1 MSGEGGPPG
10 KEAGNISKLLGKARI
25 SGVKN
30 PTPTPNPNPNPN
42 APRQSAPAAPVELD
56 IPDELAARILDIS
69 GGRLIN
75 GVWEP
80 VITQEE
86 RSQPFGAT
94 VEEFENAINYEVS
107 QLEAEIDAVLGA
119 VKNYGMKTEV

>member
-1 MSGEGGPPG
+1 M
-10 KEAGNISKLLGKARI
+10 
-25 SGVKN
+25 
-30 PTPTPNPNPNPN
+30 
-42 APRQSAPAAPVELD
+42 ELD

-94 VEEFENAINYEVS
+94 VEEFENAINYEVVS
-107 QLEAEIDAVLGA
+107 SRPRSTRARTRSRRTRARSSCVS
-119 VKNYGMKTEV
+119 

>member
-30 PTPTPNPNPNPN
+30 PTPNPNPNPN

-75 GVWEP
+75 GCGNP
-80 VITQEE
+80 
-86 RSQPFGAT
+86 S
-94 VEEFENAINYEVS
+94 
-107 QLEAEIDAVLGA
+107 
-119 VKNYGMKTEV
+119 